1 MGLCDQQKLSVRSDQ
16 AAGLLCEQCGGMMAT
31 TWQPCANNVLKGWQG
46 WWRQCVAMVVTVWHC
61 APCYHIQLT
70 TTVAKNNFDASAA
83 FK

>member
-1 MGLCDQQKLSVRSDQ
+1 MALCDQQKLTVRSDR
-16 AAGLLCEQCGGMMAT
+16 AAGQLCKQCGSMLAT

-46 WWRQCVAMVVTVWHC
+46 WWRQCVVMVVTVWHS

-70 TTVAKNNFDASAA
+70 RIVAKNNLDASAA